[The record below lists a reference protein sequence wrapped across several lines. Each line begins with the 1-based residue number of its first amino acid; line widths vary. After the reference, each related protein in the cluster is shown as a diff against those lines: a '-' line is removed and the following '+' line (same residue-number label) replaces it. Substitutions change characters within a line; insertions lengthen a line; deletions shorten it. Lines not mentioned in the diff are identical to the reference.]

1 MIEIPVHG
9 ALTEDAVVVGP
20 DCSLVEAA
28 EYLRDPNVP
37 ALVVR
42 DGPEGVTGVVTESD
56 VVAAVAEGEF
66 TLPVERIM
74 SSPVITATPGTPV
87 GLAADRMRK
96 AGIAVLPVVDDEGE
110 YHGVVTRGTLAP
122 YVTRS
127 RLDSTWDAEPLRLD
141 PASEA
146 EPGDTETPDAA

>member
-9 ALTEDAVVVGP
+9 ALTEDAAVVRP
-20 DCSLVEAA
+20 DCSLPAAA
-28 EYLRDPNVP
+28 EYLRDPDVP

-42 DGPEGVTGVVTESD
+42 DEQDGVAGVVTESD
-56 VVAAVAEGEF
+56 VVAAVAEEGFTRPVGEVMS
-66 TLPVERIM
+66 TPVVTVGPTM
-74 SSPVITATPGTPV
+74 SV

-96 AGIAVLPVVDDEGE
+96 AGIAVLPIVDDGE

-141 PASEA
+141 RVSEA
-146 EPGDTETPDAA
+146 DAEATDPA

>member
-1 MIEIPVHG
+1 MIEVPVHG
-9 ALTEDAVVVGP
+9 AMTDDAVTVAP
-20 DCSLVEAA
+20 DCSLPEAA
-28 EYLRDPNVP
+28 GHLRDPDVP

-42 DGPEGVTGVVTESD
+42 DDPGGVTGIVTESD
-56 VVAAVAEGEF
+56 VVAAVAEEGF
-66 TLPVERIM
+66 SLPVEAVM
-74 SSPVITATPGTPV
+74 STPVVTVPPTMPV

-96 AGIAVLPVVDDEGE
+96 AGIAVLPVVDDQET

-127 RLDSTWDAEPLRLD
+127 RLESSWDAEPLHLD

-146 EPGDTETPDAA
+146 ESGDTETPDAA

>member
-9 ALTEDAVVVGP
+9 ALTEDAVVVQP
-20 DCSLVEAA
+20 DCSLPEAA
-28 EYLRDPNVP
+28 EYLRDPDVP

-42 DGPEGVTGVVTESD
+42 AEQDDVAGVVTESD
-56 VVAAVAEGEF
+56 IVAAVAEGGF
-66 TLPVERIM
+66 ALPMDDVM
-74 SSPVITATPGTPV
+74 STPVVTVRPTMPV

-96 AGIAVLPVVDDEGE
+96 AGIAVLPIVDDGE
-110 YHGVVTRGTLAP
+110 YHGVVTRETLAP

-146 EPGDTETPDAA
+146 EGADAEATDTA